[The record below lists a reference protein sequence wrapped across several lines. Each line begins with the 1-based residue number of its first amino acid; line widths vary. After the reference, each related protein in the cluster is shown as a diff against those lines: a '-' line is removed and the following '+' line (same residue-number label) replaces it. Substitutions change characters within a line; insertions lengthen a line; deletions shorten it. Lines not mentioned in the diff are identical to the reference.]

1 MCLVWWCIN
10 LFKVLLVVLSAI
22 IIFERKTRKY
32 LNPYK
37 LTMIFG
43 KKGSGKTTTLT
54 KLALQHQKKGWKVYS
69 TIDIPGCYIFD
80 VEEIGKKTFPE
91 NSCILIDEVGMI
103 WDNRDFKNF
112 KPEVRDFFK
121 FQRQYKL
128 KVYLFSQ
135 TFDIDLKL
143 RNLTDE
149 MYLLTNQF
157 RIFSVQR
164 RILKRIT
171 ISNASNNGSSVSS
184 LVDEYKF
191 DSILFGGLK
200 FTFIPRYVYYFKSY
214 DPKQLSY
221 IEGKYYDMNDLQVK
235 YLDSKEWIL
244 DLIRIRFIKLVNL
257 FKRFKPVA
265 IILRRSGHSSAGAD
279 ATEN

>member
-1 MCLVWWCIN
+1 M
-10 LFKVLLVVLSAI
+10 FKVLLVVLSAI

-221 IEGKYYDMNDLQVK
+221 IEGKYYDMNDLQLK
-235 YLDSKEWIL
+235 YLDSKNWII
-244 DLIRIRFIKLVNL
+244 DLIKIRFIKLVNL